1 MHGILFTALND
12 KVHKLYLALGLVLGL
27 LFVFITPPNATPDE
41 ISHQVKIVR
50 VASGN
55 LFGANTNL
63 MMPDI
68 PGWYQG
74 FSNVKMLTPP
84 YSFEKSE
91 VVALAGNKLD
101 CRLVTNSTNNTVS
114 AYSPLPYLIS
124 AITYKASCEFGTSF
138 GFYLYLSRILNL
150 VFSVTVVYLAIK
162 VFPKAAYAFIYVS
175 LLPTVLYQFSAVAA
189 DSFLISLTMLY
200 VSYILRFIDEA
211 ENNFENWIK
220 IVLLGVVISFS
231 KPAYAWVIAFSL
243 PILIFKGLSKKQY
256 LMNVLFLCILPIAF
270 QVILLF
276 LSKGSA
282 PHVVDVDANIAYFKS
297 NPLSLLYETIN
308 TPEVYPMGTQWN
320 IYESLIGK
328 LGWLTIPLPSWAYVL
343 SFVNILLLMF
353 LPNNVASLT
362 NRFYFLIVA
371 FISALLMVFPLYLY
385 ATIQPANS
393 IFGLQGRY
401 FIPSLII
408 AVVSLT
414 GLFSFKT
421 KVILPAFLIISCIFV
436 SVTSILCVYTAYYN

>member
-1 MHGILFTALND
+1 MHDILFSALNE
-12 KVHKLYLALGLVLGL
+12 KIHKLYLVLGLVFGL

-91 VVALAGNKLD
+91 VVALARTKLN
-101 CRLVTNSTNNTVS
+101 CRLVTNLTNNTVT

-124 AITYKASCEFGTSF
+124 AITYKASCAFESSF

-150 VFSVTVVYLAIK
+150 IFSVIIVFLAIK
-162 VFPKAAYAFIYVS
+162 VFPKAACSFICVS

-200 VSYILRFIDEA
+200 VAYVLRFIDEA
-211 ENNFENWIK
+211 KNNFENWIK

-243 PILIFKGLSKKQY
+243 PVLIFKGLSKKQY
-256 LMNVLFLCILPIAF
+256 LINFIFLCILPVAF
-270 QVILLF
+270 QVMLLF

-282 PHVVDVDANIAYFKS
+282 PHVVDVDANIEYFKI
-297 NPLSLLYETIN
+297 NPLSLIYETIN

-328 LGWLTIPLPSWAYVL
+328 LGWLTIPLPSWAYVV
-343 SFVNILLLMF
+343 SFVNLFLLMF
-353 LPNNVASLT
+353 LPNKIASLT
-362 NRFYFLIVA
+362 NRIYFLVVA
-371 FISALLMVFPLYLY
+371 FLSALLMVFPLYLY
-385 ATIQPANS
+385 ATIQPADS

-414 GLFSFKT
+414 GLFSFKS
-421 KVILPAFLIISCIFV
+421 KIILPVILIVSCILV
-436 SVTSILCVYTAYYN
+436 AVTSIFCVYTAYYN